1 EARRAFE
8 RFDGNRTGK
17 LSGKELREALDSMKL
32 DSTSHDGAALLRK
45 FDADGSGTL
54 SLSEFQQLCQQLEQA
69 AVVVSPEVRR
79 AFERYDHNGSGALD
93 RSELEAALRDMGL
106 DMTSKEAGVALR
118 SVDVDGNGRLDL
130 QEFARL

>member
-1 EARRAFE
+1 
-8 RFDGNRTGK
+8 
-17 LSGKELREALDSMKL
+17 
-32 DSTSHDGAALLRK
+32 
-45 FDADGSGTL
+45 
-54 SLSEFQQLCQQLEQA
+54 LSEFQQLCLQLGATQTHARPPPPRPE
-69 AVVVSPEVRR
+69 VVVSPEVRR

-130 QEFARL
+130 QEFARLCQILEPVTRAAHHHRL